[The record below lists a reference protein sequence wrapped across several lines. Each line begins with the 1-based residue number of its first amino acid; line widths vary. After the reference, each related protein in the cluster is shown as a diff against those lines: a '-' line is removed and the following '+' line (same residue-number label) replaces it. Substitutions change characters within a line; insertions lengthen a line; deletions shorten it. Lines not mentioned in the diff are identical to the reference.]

1 MKIKGLSIIAL
12 ISLLIVLWINFINFK
27 FETSLSAVKIEN
39 LVENLCMSYI
49 AGYIFFFLNSYLVER
64 EEKKH
69 IMPFIARNVIG
80 IIVNNYSIINCLNG
94 NMSIKLAEY
103 PDLDEFKT
111 LLSKV
116 NPKDESPFF
125 FKNQNWLFLFDNRK
139 KSTIS
144 SIDRILIS
152 GKYVDEELR
161 AIVLKMS
168 NSLYLKDD
176 YAFNSFDCEK
186 QNLSDYAKVFYDY
199 FTLINQLNN
208 YYNKNLKKYYDS
220 TRIQ

>member
-12 ISLLIVLWINFINFK
+12 ISLLIVVWINFIDFK
-27 FETSLSAVKIEN
+27 FQTSLNAVKVEN
-39 LVENLCMSYI
+39 LIENLCMSYF
-49 AGYIFFFLNSYLVER
+49 AGYIFFFLNNYLVER
-64 EEKKH
+64 KEKRH

-80 IIVNNYSIINCLNG
+80 IIVNNYSVINCLKA
-94 NMSIKLAEY
+94 NMTINLNDFPNKE
-103 PDLDEFKT
+103 EFKI
-111 LLSKV
+111 LLAKV
-116 NPKDESPFF
+116 NPKDKIPFF
-125 FKNQNWLFLFDNRK
+125 FKNQNWFFLFDNRR

-161 AIVLKMS
+161 ALVLKMS

-176 YAFNSFDCEK
+176 YAFNSIDYEK
-186 QNLSDYAKVFYDY
+186 QNLLEYANVFHNY
-199 FTLINQLNN
+199 FTLISQLNK

-220 TRIQ
+220 KTI

>member
-12 ISLLIVLWINFINFK
+12 ISLLIVVWINFIDFK
-27 FETSLSAVKIEN
+27 FQTTLNAVKVEKLI
-39 LVENLCMSYI
+39 ENLCMSYF
-49 AGYIFFFLNSYLVER
+49 AGYIFFFLNNYLVER
-64 EEKKH
+64 EEKRH

-80 IIVNNYSIINCLNG
+80 MIVNNYSVINCLKG
-94 NMSIKLAEY
+94 NMSVNLNDY
-103 PDLDEFKT
+103 PNKEEFKI
-111 LLSKV
+111 LLAKA
-116 NPKDESPFF
+116 NPKDKIPFF
-125 FKNQNWLFLFDNRK
+125 FKNQNWFFLFDNRR

-176 YAFNSFDCEK
+176 YAFNSIDYEK
-186 QNLSDYAKVFYDY
+186 QNLSEYSNVFHNY
-199 FTLINQLNN
+199 FTLINQLNK

-220 TRIQ
+220 KTI

>member
-12 ISLLIVLWINFINFK
+12 ISLLIVVWINFINFK
-27 FETSLSAVKIEN
+27 FETSLSDFKIEN
-39 LVENLCMSYI
+39 LIENLCMSYI

-94 NMSIKLAEY
+94 NMSIKLDKY

-116 NPKDESPFF
+116 NPKDKSPFF

-161 AIVLKMS
+161 AVVLKMS

-176 YAFNSFDCEK
+176 YAFNSIDYEK
-186 QNLSDYAKVFYDY
+186 QNLSEYAKVFYDY

>member
-1 MKIKGLSIIAL
+1 MKIKGLSVIFGFTLFLVI
-12 ISLLIVLWINFINFK
+12 WINFIDFK
-27 FETSLSAVKIEN
+27 FETTFDAVKIN
-39 LVENLCMSYI
+39 SLFENLCMSYI

-80 IIVNNYSIINCLNG
+80 MIVNNYSVINCLKG
-94 NMSIKLAEY
+94 NMNINLNDF
-103 PDLDEFKT
+103 PDKEEFKI
-111 LLSKV
+111 LLAKV
-116 NPKDESPFF
+116 NPKDKIPFF
-125 FKNQNWLFLFDNRK
+125 YKNQNWLFLFDNRRQ
-139 KSTIS
+139 STIS

-176 YAFNSFDCEK
+176 YAFNSIDYEK
-186 QNLSDYAKVFYDY
+186 QNLSEYANVFHNY
-199 FTLINQLNN
+199 FTLINQLNK

-220 TRIQ
+220 KTI